1 MIVTEQKQIIFI
13 LTLATMLGILRSFFL
28 DDPEFTLIKKERVIE
43 EVVSF
48 SIPEE
53 MNGPMMVNL
62 EFSKYHFDAGSVI
75 FIDARD
81 PSDYETGHIQ
91 NAINIPYDYYED
103 YEDVMDGLDDAG
115 VYIIYCS
122 GDECSLSID
131 LADYLYTEK
140 LIDKLLVFEGGW
152 PEWKEAGY
160 P

>member
-13 LTLATMLGILRSFFL
+13 LSLAVMFGILRSFFL
-28 DDPEFTLIKKERVIE
+28 DDSEFTLIKKERVIE
-43 EVVSF
+43 EVNSF
-48 SIPEE
+48 SVPDA

-62 EFSKYHFDAGSVI
+62 EFSKYHFDAGSAI

-81 PSDYETGHIQ
+81 PSDYETGHIK

-115 VYIIYCS
+115 IYIIYCS

-140 LIDKLLVFEGGW
+140 LIDKLLIFEGGW
-152 PEWKEAGY
+152 PEWREAGY